1 MQTPSMTEITAIR
14 IPIYK
19 DHVHY
24 NQSTY
29 YAQVPVA
36 DGTAIYSTTFKLPCP
51 SCPASSTVGVLVGVA
66 SQDVKVGIDE
76 PCFVI

>member
-19 DHVHY
+19 NHVHY

-29 YAQVPVA
+29 YGQVPVA
-36 DGTAIYSTTFKLPCP
+36 DGSYSY
-51 SCPASSTVGVLVGVA
+51 TVQLFNHLVQAVQKVL
-66 SQDVKVGIDE
+66 Q
-76 PCFVI
+76 